1 MNERIAILS
10 QAASMSYDAMAAS
23 LGAMLSM
30 TSEIKASRMLFAFG
44 VTIFLAGVGVSAAW
58 QVYLGLPSR
67 VEALENTL
75 RHMSQDLCVIRGA
88 IEGIDPIRCLRDL
101 P

>member
-1 MNERIAILS
+1 MHERIALLS

-23 LGAMLSM
+23 LGSMLGLS
-30 TSEIKASRMLFAFG
+30 SEVSASRTLIAFA
-44 VTIFLAGVGVSAAW
+44 VTLFLAGVGVSAAW

-67 VEALENTL
+67 VEALEDTL